1 MLPHFLHF
9 LVTQFHT
16 SYTGLQELVFLDYFL
31 KCETARLVL
40 FPLYL
45 SMFKESPAVTSVPM
59 HSIISVDSLSS
70 QPSARNPWL
79 RKGLNIIAQQRFQ
92 LLATFFRL
100 PSTYISKYWD
110 CPSLGSFGLT
120 FTPWV
125 LIAKIWSSG
134 TRLGR
139 PIVRTE
145 LHRFREVSNW
155 KKKKNGRKKAVSIDT
170 SFSTYCFSALLFSY
184 TENVKAEPEYL

>member
-155 KKKKNGRKKAVSIDT
+155 KKKKWAEKSSLHRYKLFNI
-170 SFSTYCFSALLFSY
+170 LLFCSP
-184 TENVKAEPEYL
+184 VFLH